1 MSDDSVQVIRADVAT
16 EIVRVEELRAEVAPI
31 VSIAGALVVSTPDEY
46 RVAGEAAISL
56 QAAEKRIVAFFKPRK
71 AASRAVWQ
79 RDCDDE
85 SQLLDPVKQARDII
99 QNKQTTY
106 RAEQER
112 IRAAEQARLQAEA
125 DEAARRERER
135 LEKEAAKLKTPEK
148 REERLA
154 AAAAIVAPV
163 VNVASTTPDIK
174 GQGLRKTWK
183 ARVVDRKAAATA
195 MLAWPDWT
203 AYLTINEAELNR
215 FAARTKGAVQVAGVE
230 MYDETTLASASK

>member
-16 EIVRVEELRAEVAPI
+16 VAERAASVTVATPEQYQG
-31 VSIAGALVVSTPDEY
+31 AGDFLK
-46 RVAGEAAISL
+46 AI
-56 QAAEKRIVAFFKPRK
+56 K
-71 AASRAVWQ
+71 AAQKRVGDFFGPMKTRAHAAWKAITEQ
-79 RDCDDE
+79 E
-85 SQLLDPVKQARDII
+85 TETLLPLKDAEAVLKQKMVRYA
-99 QNKQTTY
+99 T
-106 RAEQER
+106 EQER